1 MLGVELIQRLAF
13 SLSTPPSSFLSFP
26 SPLPMPT
33 SLFIEQHSNGLAFY
47 INGDLQFDTA
57 DEAIYHEYLVLPA
70 IALAAQRFPQTPLR
84 VLICGGGDGLAA
96 RDVLRFPQV
105 SNVTL
110 VDYDSEVLALGRTV
124 FVPYNQGCLLDEPGA
139 VLEERLTVQTQEAFE
154 FVSRLPDAC
163 YHAVICDFTFP
174 TRSDDA
180 QIYSREWFQQ
190 VERILHPSGVMST
203 NGVSPEQRTLGFW
216 CLYQTLLAAGLH
228 AKPLQVAIPSFQDH
242 GYGNWGFFLASA
254 MPITRLE
261 VEALSFPPNLSALQP
276 QDWLHAF
283 QLPTAIAQHRQT
295 ANVHTLDCPQLFYYL
310 LNPRLPLETT
320 AIAPSETEPH
330 TTDFLDL
337 QEVGTGCLGTRDL
350 LQLNSIAT
358 VWLEQLH
365 RSDALQTP
373 QDLDQLMPVQHRYHS
388 PQMTTAWLGYL
399 KALLE
404 EVNLNQLIASL
415 LERAQDLPPQLVR
428 ELKQLAEKI
437 RTGQPLTYVSE
448 HTAEVVTLLSVTLLM
463 ANLTSP
469 DVVFAKGYSSTS
481 GGSSYSSDSDDSDFG
496 GFGFWTMIIGG
507 VWLWNLYNQSDD

>member
-1 MLGVELIQRLAF
+1 
-13 SLSTPPSSFLSFP
+13 
-26 SPLPMPT
+26 MPT
-33 SLFIEQHSNGLAFY
+33 SLFVEQHPNGLAFY

-105 SNVTL
+105 SDVTL
-110 VDYDSEVLALGRTV
+110 VDYDSEVLAFGRTT
-124 FVPYNQGCLLDEPGA
+124 FVPYNHGSLLDEPGA
-139 VLEERLTVQTQEAFE
+139 ALGEPRLTVQTQEAFE

-174 TRSDDA
+174 TRAEDA

-190 VERILHPSGVMST
+190 VERILCPNGVMST

-216 CLYQTLLAAGLH
+216 CLYQTLLAAGLQ
-228 AKPLQVAIPSFQDH
+228 AKPLQVAIPSFQAH
-242 GYGNWGFFLASA
+242 GYGTWGFLLASA
-254 MPITRLE
+254 LPITRSE
-261 VEALSFPPNLSALQP
+261 VEALSFPLNLSALQS
-276 QDWLHAF
+276 QDLLHAF

-295 ANVHTLDCPQLFYYL
+295 PNVHTLDCPQLFYYL
-310 LNPRLPLETT
+310 LNPRLSLDATT
-320 AIAPSETEPH
+320 IASSEVEIEAP

-337 QEVGTGCLGTRDL
+337 QEAGTGRLGTRDL
-350 LQLNSIAT
+350 LQLDSIAS

-365 RSDALQTP
+365 RSDMLQTP
-373 QDLDQLMPVQHRYHS
+373 QKLDQLMPVQHRYHS
-388 PQMTTAWLGYL
+388 PQMTSEWLGYL

-415 LERAQDLPPQLVR
+415 LERAQELPPQLVR

-437 RTGQPLTYVSE
+437 RAGQPLTYVSE
-448 HTAEVVTLLSVTLLM
+448 HTAEVITLLSVTLLM

-469 DVVFAKGYSSTS
+469 DVVFAKGYSSSS
-481 GGSSYSSDSDDSDFG
+481 GGSSYSGNLELGGVGFLTMMCGALWLSSLRHRSDD
-496 GFGFWTMIIGG
+496 
-507 VWLWNLYNQSDD
+507 